1 MSRSD
6 EVVYQQDDDWNMFPS
21 YFIVCF
27 FFVAFFFYR
36 PFMWPVEISVHFQKQ
51 PAKFQ
56 KLRIPAQKCKFVFS
70 FYILTSE
77 PVTDDHRTQKRQ
89 QQFAMLCV
97 SLWWITRLL
106 FELLLPFFFLVME
119 HWPSK
124 KKTSSIDDIRPIL
137 LDPIQWLL

>member
-27 FFVAFFFYR
+27 FSLPSSTAHSCDQLKY
-36 PFMWPVEISVHFQKQ
+36 PFIFKSSPPNFKSYVSLHKS
-51 PAKFQ
+51 ANS
-56 KLRIPAQKCKFVFS
+56 FS
-70 FYILTSE
+70 PLLTSE

-97 SLWWITRLL
+97 SL
-106 FELLLPFFFLVME
+106 
-119 HWPSK
+119 
-124 KKTSSIDDIRPIL
+124 
-137 LDPIQWLL
+137 